1 MLKCS
6 QCSHENDVTRV
17 FCQNCG
23 MRLERPEG
31 TEPFIAG
38 NTPVAGRPTGKK
50 KGFSFPGGEALRGG
64 LWKFL
69 RGIVFTAMIAALLA
83 AFVQMARK
91 PDGIPDAKPA
101 NEAQA
106 SNLFQGIKAFSQTIY
121 PRALDLTQDQ
131 ANNYLATRVVPE
143 VSAQSGSILRG
154 QFERAFVVMGN
165 GDAQFFVEQRF
176 RDWPVF
182 LSLTCAPE
190 AGTDEVSGAK
200 IVTMRVTGGGIGR
213 LRLNTR
219 LLPYLQK
226 NLESVIA
233 SLPDATDVL
242 RKASNVT
249 FVPGVAK
256 LSWSGTKSP
265 GR

>member
-1 MLKCS
+1 MLTCS

-31 TEPFIAG
+31 TGPVIAG
-38 NTPVAGRPTGKK
+38 NTPVAGRPTAKK
-50 KGFSFPGGEALRGG
+50 KKFSFPGGDALGQVLR
-64 LWKFL
+64 KFL
-69 RGIVFTAMIAALLA
+69 CGLIFLAIISALLA
-83 AFVQMARK
+83 SIVQMARK
-91 PDGIPDAKPA
+91 PDGIPDAKPGNA
-101 NEAQA
+101 AQA
-106 SNLFQGIKAFSQTIY
+106 GKLFQGIKAFSATIY

-131 ANNYLATRVVPE
+131 ANNYLSTHIVPDLA
-143 VSAQSGSILRG
+143 AQSGSIFSG

-176 RDWPVF
+176 RGWPVF
-182 LSLTCAPE
+182 LSLTFVPE
-190 AGTDEVSGAK
+190 AGADEVSGAK
-200 IVTMRVTGGGIGR
+200 TVTMRVTGGGIGR
-213 LRLNTR
+213 MRLNVH
-219 LLPYLQK
+219 LLSYLQQ

-233 SLPDATDVL
+233 SLSDAADLL